1 MANRSK
7 RLTYECLDIGTLELA
22 HRRFRTLAD
31 AQPRGEVK
39 EALKLAAK
47 ITHTLQIAV
56 GAAYDLRGFM
66 EDIMGGID
74 GRKRR

>member
-1 MANRSK
+1 MAKKSR
-7 RLTYECLDIGTLELA
+7 RLRYECFDIGTLETA
-22 HRRFRTLAD
+22 HRHFMVLAD
-31 AQPRGEVK
+31 AQPGGEIK
-39 EALKLAAK
+39 DALRLAAK

-56 GAAYDLRGFM
+56 GAAYDLRGFF